1 RVRKVHEVQR
11 SVMKEGTH
19 YGKVPGVDK
28 PTLLKPGAEVLGMTF
43 RLAPDFEITEQVREG
58 NHLTVVVR
66 CKLHH
71 APTGALLGSGMG
83 SCSTRESKYC
93 YRKAERLCPSCN
105 KDTII
110 RGKEE

>member
-1 RVRKVHEVQR
+1 MTQEHSLATTEHHSTELARPGDEMSVEQLVGRVRKVHEVQR

-19 YGKVPGVDK
+19 YGKVPGMDK

-43 RLAPDFEITEQVREG
+43 RLAPDFEITDQVREG

-71 APTGALLGSGMG
+71 AT
-83 SCSTRESKYC
+83 T
-93 YRKAERLCPSCN
+93 
-105 KDTII
+105 
-110 RGKEE
+110 